1 MKMIFATRLASGEQ
15 IDSVLLLARYSI
27 SATELHIRLLTHH
40 PQAKPFEVLPG
51 KVRKRQLLL
60 PGMGGG
66 VGNLCWGAVQGGRKF
81 TNGVLAT
88 QGILAYRAHRSIL
101 QESGAHVFHANLSL
115 PIRELCTE

>member
-1 MKMIFATRLASGEQ
+1 MNMISATRLFSGEQ

-51 KVRKRQLLL
+51 EVRKRQFLL

-66 VGNLCWGAVQGGRKF
+66 IRNLCWGAVQGGRKF

-88 QGILAYRAHRSIL
+88 QGVLAYRAHRSIL
-101 QESGAHVFHANLSL
+101 LESGAYVFHANFNL
-115 PIRELCTE
+115 PIRELCTQ